1 MFKRKLS
8 ITKLVIGSVFALYTC
23 ASFGSGLFQTK
34 AASKTSASGL
44 SAGNVK
50 VFTRM
55 SSSIFLQPVPASEK
69 VIYVVVR
76 NTSTA
81 SNINFTKDLVS
92 VLKKEGYTITDDPQK
107 AHFILM
113 ANVLYIG
120 KETKDHTVAGALA
133 GGFGGAVVGNAV
145 SSGGEGSLV
154 GGLFGSLVGGIVGHM
169 IQKDSY
175 MMVVDIQLE
184 ERAPGTYTTT
194 STLASQGTNTIIS
207 THNAAIKGW
216 QIYRDRLV
224 SGAEATNLDFA
235 SAEPVLKKQMA
246 HSIGNLLP

>member
-8 ITKLVIGSVFALYTC
+8 MTKLVIGSVFALYTC
-23 ASFGSGLFQTK
+23 TSFGSGLFQTK

-55 SSSIFLQPVPASEK
+55 SSSIFLQPVPPSEK
-69 VIYVVVR
+69 VIYVLVR

-154 GGLFGSLVGGIVGHM
+154 GGLFGSLVGGLVGHM

-194 STLASQGTNTIIS
+194 STLASQGTNTVIS

>member
-1 MFKRKLS
+1 MFRRKLS

-44 SAGNVK
+44 SAGNVN

-55 SSSIFLQPVPASEK
+55 SSSIFLQPVPPSEK

-81 SNINFTKDLVS
+81 RHINFTKDLIS
-92 VLKKEGYTITDDPQK
+92 VLKKEGYTITDDPRK

-133 GGFGGAVVGNAV
+133 GGFGGAVAGNAV
-145 SSGGEGSLV
+145 SSSSEGSLV
-154 GGLFGSLVGGIVGHM
+154 GGLFGSLVGGLVGHM

-184 ERAPGTYTTT
+184 DRAPGTYTTT
-194 STLASQGTNTIIS
+194 STLASQGTNTTMS
-207 THNAAIKGW
+207 TYNATIKGW